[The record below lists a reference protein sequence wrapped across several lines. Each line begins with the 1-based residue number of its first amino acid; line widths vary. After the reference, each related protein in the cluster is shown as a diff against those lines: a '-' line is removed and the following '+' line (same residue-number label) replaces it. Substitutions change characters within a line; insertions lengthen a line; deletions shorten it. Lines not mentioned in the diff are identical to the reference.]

1 MFWKILMN
9 CPGCKTPISD
19 KDLVCPNCKKVI
31 RLLCPVCKNITKN
44 TVCEKCGTVLLNKCY
59 KCGKLNSTT
68 FEKCPKCGLNINASI
83 GLRESVIEE
92 FAVLTVEVTNFDDI
106 KNAFKSDKITQKFK
120 DNLYSLIKKHAAL
133 KKLRVQFLDNTYIIR
148 FCKDY
153 SFLESC
159 KSAVD
164 FSIYISQTVSEI
176 NKKLFEAKGIELKVQ
191 MAVQKR
197 DVYSK
202 PSEYKSGL
210 NINVVYSSSGK
221 GHLYNNTEVVV
232 DSYIYQQTK
241 TFYPYQSL
249 SAVYVKKQMIMFFEL
264 VLHKI
269 IQPETE
275 TEKTIDANKVKLP
288 KNVDF
293 EPEEEIDEEKLI
305 NFDSLNCTFIKTRQ
319 EALADELSKVAA
331 KGVSNPIISVRSSDR
346 NGKLALVKNEQIEK
360 IFEGFNVIRFTCSKN
375 NKYTAYGLFKQML
388 LAYRG
393 IDELNLL
400 LEPQMIDAVSSDFHI
415 QEIFRMQIKEQVHP
429 EDLRYSYF
437 ESFTNF
443 VASIPDKTIFVIDD
457 FEYIVE
463 GSLEII
469 KYLCENKKLGNVGF
483 LLSCGSEFSL
493 HRKIYKLMTAPNY
506 FDVELKPSS
515 NKKIVASNMTAIKNI
530 KDTFFFEK
538 VLENT
543 KGSYF
548 YFNTSLKYLTD
559 NGILKF
565 DNNKYEIA
573 KDRMLV
579 LPKDLDEL
587 VQKRILYL
595 RSRENAFELFGSI
608 LLLGEKTK
616 FSIIHNLG
624 FKDDVKLLKFL
635 EQKQFIKIIDD
646 KEIFVPDYNLYD
658 KNFIEIC
665 EPEQLQ
671 QIAQN
676 VLEKIYLPEQIP
688 NTNKAKLLE
697 YAKLKKEAF
706 AQWHALAMISSQ
718 SGDFCAYLNCTNKFL
733 SLVDNVIDDETD
745 RTVEQVKMEVYSEL
759 ASLMYKYYPDKI
771 RNFLEALLT
780 SLEAKND
787 DAGIKEAANKLV
799 QSCLISGNYN
809 NALEYIGKII
819 SRTPRS
825 SFDPDEDNFNLNYF
839 LVNLV
844 TLEIYFNLGR
854 LNECIELGD
863 ELFRYID
870 LSTITENVLPE
881 GFSKKQF
888 EEALCDAMFFI
899 CMSRIILLKKD
910 RTDVLIDYED
920 RTNRRFTFFKL
931 MYLFNEFLQGKNII
945 EPMKQVAQSGL
956 KDKYSQILFPIIQGL
971 IAWSY
976 KDWNNLGNYVYNA
989 KLVSAILNQHQLE
1002 YFCDLMI
1009 GFAYQNLGSIKK
1021 AKQIY
1026 YNILDLSE
1034 EKGIKNITYLSWA
1047 LIAKAEFQEGNID
1060 MCAGIINNSILNLE
1074 KDSDASEFFMM
1085 IFKALSSEVMVAVK
1099 SNVEKAMFC
1108 AEQAFETAAKTKLN
1122 IYLPQFADMLMFI
1135 YNTICAGN
1143 QPPPVVETFKQK
1155 ADYINRV
1162 MSTLAQGQSK

>member
-1 MFWKILMN
+1 MN
-9 CPGCKTPISD
+9 CPKCKTPITE

-31 RLLCPVCKNITKN
+31 RLQCPICQNITKN

-68 FEKCPKCGLNINASI
+68 FENCPKCGLNINASI

-106 KNAFKSDKITQKFK
+106 KNAFKSDKITQQFK
-120 DNLYSLIKKHAAL
+120 INLYTLIRKNAAQ
-133 KKLRVQFLDNTYIIR
+133 KKLRVQFIDNTYIIR

-164 FSIYISQTVSEI
+164 FAIYIAQTVSEI
-176 NKKLFEAKGIELKVQ
+176 NKKLFDAKGVELKVQ

-249 SAVYVKKQMIMFFEL
+249 SAVYVKNQMVMFFEL
-264 VLHKI
+264 VLHQI
-269 IQPETE
+269 IQPEE
-275 TEKTIDANKVKLP
+275 EKEKTIDANKVKLP

-319 EALADELSKVAA
+319 DSLSEELQKI
-331 KGVSNPIISVRSSDR
+331 KDKNITNPIIAVRSTDK
-346 NGKLALVKNEQIEK
+346 NGKLSLISQEQLEK
-360 IFEGFNVIRFTCSKN
+360 IFEDTKIIRFSCSIN
-375 NKYTAYGLFKQML
+375 NKYNAYGLFKQML
-388 LAYRG
+388 LAYRE

-400 LEPQMIDAVSSDFHI
+400 LNPETIDAVSADIHI
-415 QEIFRMQIKEQVHP
+415 QEIFKMQIKEQVHP
-429 EDLRYSYF
+429 EDVRYSYF
-437 ESFTNF
+437 EAFSTFI
-443 VASIPDKTIFVIDD
+443 AAIPYKTIFVIDD
-457 FEYIVE
+457 FEYTDE

-469 KYLCENKKLGNVGF
+469 KYLCENKKLGNTGF
-483 LLSCGSEFSL
+483 LISCNNEFSL

-506 FDVELKPSS
+506 FDIEIKPSS
-515 NKKIVASNMTAIKNI
+515 NKKIVATNLAAVKNI

-548 YFNTSLKYLTD
+548 YFNTALKYLTD
-559 NGILKF
+559 NGILTLQE
-565 DNNKYEIA
+565 NKYKVS

-587 VQKRILYL
+587 IQKRINHLQVK
-595 RSRENAFELFGSI
+595 ENAFEMFASL
-608 LLLGEKTK
+608 LLLGEKNHFTN
-616 FSIIHNLG
+616 IR
-624 FKDDVKLLKFL
+624 KLEINNDIKILKYL
-635 EQKQFIKIIDD
+635 EDRCFIKIIDD
-646 KEIFVPDYNLYD
+646 KDIFVPDYNLYLQ
-658 KNFIEIC
+658 NFIKSC
-665 EPEQLQ
+665 EPEQLCL
-671 QIAQN
+671 IAQN
-676 VLEKIYLPEQIP
+676 VLEKIYRQEQIP
-688 NTNKAKLLE
+688 NSNKAKLLE

-706 AQWHALAMISSQ
+706 AQWHTLAMISSQ

-733 SLVDNVIDDETD
+733 SLVDNVIDEETD
-745 RTVEQVKMEVYSEL
+745 KTVEQVKMDVYSEL
-759 ASLMYKYYPDKI
+759 SSLMYKYYPDKI

-780 SLEAKND
+780 SLEAQND
-787 DAGIKEAANKLV
+787 NQRIKEAANQLV

-825 SFDPDEDNFNLNYF
+825 SFDPDDKNFNLNYF

-863 ELFRYID
+863 ELFRYIE
-870 LSTITENVLPE
+870 LSTITDNVVPE

-888 EEALCDAMFFI
+888 EEALCDAIFFI
-899 CMSRIILLKKD
+899 CMSRIILMKKD
-910 RTDVLIDYED
+910 RVDVLIDFED
-920 RTNRRFTFFKL
+920 RTNKRFTFIKL
-931 MYLFNEFLQGKNII
+931 LYLLNEFLEGKNILQ
-945 EPMKQVAQSGL
+945 PMNQIAQTGL

-976 KDWNNLGNYVYNA
+976 KDWNNLGNYVYNG
-989 KLVSAILNQHQLE
+989 KLVSALLNQHQLE

-1009 GFAYQNLGSIKK
+1009 GFAYQNLGSVKR

-1026 YNILDLSE
+1026 YNILDKSE

-1047 LIAKAEFQEGNID
+1047 LIAKAEFQDGNID
-1060 MCAGIINNSILNLE
+1060 MCVGIINNSILNIE
-1074 KDSDASEFFMM
+1074 KDPDASEFFVM
-1085 IFKALSSEVMVAVK
+1085 IFKALSSEVMIAVK
-1099 SNVEKAMFC
+1099 ANIEKAMFC
-1108 AEQAFETAAKTKLN
+1108 AEQAFETAAKNKLN
-1122 IYLPQFADMLMFI
+1122 LYLPQFADMLMFI
-1135 YNTICAGN
+1135 YNTICASK
-1143 QPPPVVETFKQK
+1143 QPPQVIENFKRKSAYVQQ
-1155 ADYINRV
+1155 V
-1162 MSTLAQGQSK
+1162 MAKFAQPKK

>member
-1 MFWKILMN
+1 MN
-9 CPGCKTPISD
+9 CPRCNTPISD
-19 KDLVCPNCKKVI
+19 KDLICPGCKKVI
-31 RLLCPVCKNITKN
+31 RLQCPVCKNITKN

-68 FEKCPKCGLNINASI
+68 FENCPKCGLNINASI

-92 FAVLTVEVTNFDDI
+92 FAVLTIEVTNFDDI
-106 KNAFKSDKITQKFK
+106 KNAFKSDKITQQFK
-120 DNLYSLIKKHAAL
+120 ANLYSLIKKNAAQ
-133 KKLRVQFLDNTYIIR
+133 KKLRVQFIDNTYIIR

-159 KSAVD
+159 KSALD
-164 FSIYISQTVSEI
+164 FSIYIAQTVSEI
-176 NKKLFEAKGIELKVQ
+176 NRKLLDAKGVELKVQ

-241 TFYPYQSL
+241 TVYPYQSL
-249 SAVYVKKQMIMFFEL
+249 SAVFVKNQMVMFFEL

-269 IQPETE
+269 IQHEE
-275 TEKTIDANKVKLP
+275 DTEKTVDANKVKLP

-293 EPEEEIDEEKLI
+293 EPEEEVDEEKLI

-319 EALADELSKVAA
+319 DILSEELEKIASKEIN
-331 KGVSNPIISVRSSDR
+331 NPIISVRSDDR
-346 NGKLALVKNEQIEK
+346 NGKLSLISTEKLEQ
-360 IFEGFNVIRFTCSKN
+360 IFEGSNIIRFSCSKN
-375 NKYTAYGLFKQML
+375 NKYNAYGLFKQML

-393 IDELNLL
+393 INELNLL
-400 LEPQMIDAVSSDFHI
+400 LNPEMIDAVSADTHI
-415 QEIFRMQIKEQVHP
+415 QEIFKMRIKEQVHP

-443 VASIPDKTIFVIDD
+443 SLSIPYKTIFVIDD
-457 FEYIVE
+457 FEYTDD

-469 KYLCENKKLGNVGF
+469 KYLCENKKLGNIGF
-483 LLSCGSEFSL
+483 LISCGREYSL

-506 FDVELKPSS
+506 FDVEIKPSS
-515 NKKIVASNMTAIKNI
+515 NKKIVASNLAAVKNI

-548 YFNTSLKYLTD
+548 YFNTALKYLID
-559 NGILKF
+559 NGILKQR
-565 DNNKYEIA
+565 DNTYEVA

-579 LPKDLDEL
+579 LPKNLDEL
-587 VQKRILYL
+587 IQKRISHLQVK
-595 RSRENAFELFGSI
+595 ENAFEMFGSI
-608 LLLGEKTK
+608 LLIGERTQFADLHKLE
-616 FSIIHNLG
+616 I
-624 FKDDVKLLKFL
+624 KDDVKILKYL
-635 EQKQFIKIIDD
+635 EEKQFIKIIDN
-646 KEIFVPDYNLYD
+646 KEIFVHDYNLYN
-658 KNFIEIC
+658 KNFVETC
-665 EPEQLQ
+665 EAEKLRL
-671 QIAQN
+671 IAQN
-676 VLEKIYLPEQIP
+676 ILEKIYLEEEIP
-688 NTNKAKLLE
+688 NSNKARLLE

-745 RTVEQVKMEVYSEL
+745 RTVEQVKMDVYSEL

-771 RNFLEALLT
+771 RNFLEAMLT
-780 SLEAKND
+780 SLEAQND
-787 DAGIKEAANKLV
+787 DQRIKEAANKLV

-825 SFDPDEDNFNLNYF
+825 SFDPDDRNFNLNYF

-844 TLEIYFNLGR
+844 TLEIFFNLGR

-870 LSTITENVLPE
+870 LSTITDNVLPE

-910 RTDVLIDYED
+910 RVDVLIDFED
-920 RTNRRFTFFKL
+920 RTNKRFTFFKL
-931 MYLFNEFLQGKNII
+931 LYLLNEFLEGKNII
-945 EPMKQVAQSGL
+945 EPMKQIAQSGL
-956 KDKYSQILFPIIQGL
+956 RDKYSQILFPIMQGL

-989 KLVSAILNQHQLE
+989 KLVAAILNQHQIE

-1047 LIAKAEFQEGNID
+1047 LIAKAEFQENNID
-1060 MCAGIINNSILNLE
+1060 MCVGIINNSILNLE
-1074 KDSDASEFFMM
+1074 KDPDASEYFVM
-1085 IFKALSSEVMVAVK
+1085 IFKALSSKVMIAVK
-1099 SNVEKAMFC
+1099 ANIEKATFC
-1108 AEQAFETAAKTKLN
+1108 AEQAFETAAKHKLK

-1135 YNTICAGN
+1135 YNTICASK
-1143 QPPPVVETFKQK
+1143 QPPQVIENFKQK
-1155 ADYINRV
+1155 SEYVKQV
-1162 MSTLAQGQSK
+1162 MSKLAQANK

>member
-1 MFWKILMN
+1 MI
-9 CPGCKTPISD
+9 CPKCKTPISD
-19 KDLVCPNCKKVI
+19 KDLICPNCKKVI
-31 RLLCPVCKNITKN
+31 RLQCPVCKNITKN

-68 FEKCPKCGLNINASI
+68 FENCPKCGLNINASI

-106 KNAFKSDKITQKFK
+106 KNAFKSDKITNQFK
-120 DNLYSLIKKHAAL
+120 TNLYTLIRKNAAQ
-133 KKLRVQFLDNTYIIR
+133 KKLRVQFIDDTYIIR

-164 FSIYISQTVSEI
+164 FSIFVSQTVSEI
-176 NKKLFEAKGIELKVQ
+176 NRKLFDAKGVELKVQ

-221 GHLYNNTEVVV
+221 GHLFNNTEVVV

-241 TFYPYQSL
+241 TLYPYQSL
-249 SAVYVKKQMIMFFEL
+249 SAVFVKNQMIMFFEL

-269 IQPETE
+269 IQQETE
-275 TEKTIDANKVKLP
+275 TEKTVDVSKVKLP

-293 EPEEEIDEEKLI
+293 EPEEEVDDENLI

-319 EALADELSKVAA
+319 DTLLEELAKIAEKQIT
-331 KGVSNPIISVRSSDR
+331 NPIISIRSTDR
-346 NGKLALVKNEQIEK
+346 NGKLSLVETQQLEK
-360 IFEGFNVIRFTCSKN
+360 IFEGSRIVRFSCSKN
-375 NKYTAYGLFKQML
+375 NKYNAYGLFKQML

-393 IDELNLL
+393 IDGLTLL
-400 LEPQMIDAVSSDFHI
+400 LNPEMIDAVSADIHI
-415 QEIFRMQIKEQVHP
+415 QEIFKMRIKEQVHP

-443 VASIPDKTIFVIDD
+443 STSIPDKTIFVIDD
-457 FEYIVE
+457 FEYTDE

-469 KYLCENKKLGNVGF
+469 KYLCENNKLGNVGF
-483 LLSCGSEFSL
+483 LLSCGTEFSL
-493 HRKIYKLMTAPNY
+493 HRKIYKLMTAVNY
-506 FDVELKPSS
+506 FDVEIKPSS
-515 NKKIVASNMTAIKNI
+515 NKKIVASNLAAIKNI

-548 YFNTSLKYLTD
+548 YFNTALKYLTD

-565 DNNKYEIA
+565 AENKYNVSN
-573 KDRMLV
+573 DRMLV

-587 VQKRILYL
+587 IQKRIAHLKTKD
-595 RSRENAFELFGSI
+595 NAFELFGSI
-608 LLLGEKTK
+608 LLLGERSQ
-616 FSIIHNLG
+616 FANLH
-624 FKDDVKLLKFL
+624 KLEIKNDVKILKYL
-635 EQKQFIKIIDD
+635 EEKRFIKIIDD
-646 KEIFVPDYNLYD
+646 KEIFVENYNLYD
-658 KNFIEIC
+658 KNFVACC
-665 EPEQLQ
+665 EPEQLRL
-671 QIAQN
+671 IAQN
-676 VLEKIYLPEQIP
+676 ILEKIYLEESIP
-688 NTNKAKLLE
+688 NSNKAKLLE

-733 SLVDNVIDDETD
+733 SLVDNVIDSETD
-745 RTVEQVKMEVYSEL
+745 RTVEQVKMDVYSEL

-771 RNFLEALLT
+771 RNFLEVLLEN
-780 SLEAKND
+780 LETQND
-787 DAGIKEAANKLV
+787 DQRIKEASNRLV

-825 SFDPDEDNFNLNYF
+825 SFDPDDEDFNLNYF

-863 ELFRYID
+863 ELFKYID
-870 LSTITENVLPE
+870 LSTITDNVLPE

-899 CMSRIILLKKD
+899 CISRMILLKKD
-910 RTDVLIDYED
+910 RVDVLIDFED
-920 RTNRRFTFFKL
+920 RTNQRFTFF
-931 MYLFNEFLQGKNII
+931 
-945 EPMKQVAQSGL
+945 
-956 KDKYSQILFPIIQGL
+956 
-971 IAWSY
+971 
-976 KDWNNLGNYVYNA
+976 
-989 KLVSAILNQHQLE
+989 
-1002 YFCDLMI
+1002 
-1009 GFAYQNLGSIKK
+1009 
-1021 AKQIY
+1021 
-1026 YNILDLSE
+1026 
-1034 EKGIKNITYLSWA
+1034 
-1047 LIAKAEFQEGNID
+1047 
-1060 MCAGIINNSILNLE
+1060 NNSIHILWFTN
-1074 KDSDASEFFMM
+1074 
-1085 IFKALSSEVMVAVK
+1085 
-1099 SNVEKAMFC
+1099 
-1108 AEQAFETAAKTKLN
+1108 
-1122 IYLPQFADMLMFI
+1122 Y
-1135 YNTICAGN
+1135 Y
-1143 QPPPVVETFKQK
+1143 
-1155 ADYINRV
+1155 
-1162 MSTLAQGQSK
+1162 

>member
-1 MFWKILMN
+1 MN
-9 CPGCKTPISD
+9 CPRCNTPISD
-19 KDLVCPNCKKVI
+19 KDLICPGCKKVI
-31 RLLCPVCKNITKN
+31 RLQCPVCKNITKN

-68 FEKCPKCGLNINASI
+68 FENCPKCGLNINASI

-92 FAVLTVEVTNFDDI
+92 FAVLTIEVTNFEDI
-106 KNAFKSDKITQKFK
+106 KNAFKSDKITQQFK
-120 DNLYSLIKKHAAL
+120 ANLYSLIKKNAAQ
-133 KKLRVQFLDNTYIIR
+133 KKLRVQFIDNTYIIR

-159 KSAVD
+159 KSALD
-164 FSIYISQTVSEI
+164 FSIYIAQTVSEI
-176 NKKLFEAKGIELKVQ
+176 NRKLLDAKGVELKVQ

-241 TFYPYQSL
+241 TVYPYQSL
-249 SAVYVKKQMIMFFEL
+249 SAVFVKNQMVMFFEL

-269 IQPETE
+269 IQHEE
-275 TEKTIDANKVKLP
+275 DTEKTVDANKVKLP

-293 EPEEEIDEEKLI
+293 EPEEEVDEEKLI

-319 EALADELSKVAA
+319 DTLSEELEKIASKEIN
-331 KGVSNPIISVRSSDR
+331 NPIISVRSDDR
-346 NGKLALVKNEQIEK
+346 NGKLSLISTEKLEQ
-360 IFEGFNVIRFTCSKN
+360 IFEGSNIIRFSCSKN
-375 NKYTAYGLFKQML
+375 NKYNAYGLFKQML

-393 IDELNLL
+393 INELNLL
-400 LEPQMIDAVSSDFHI
+400 LNPEMIDAVSADIHI
-415 QEIFRMQIKEQVHP
+415 QEIFKMRIKEQVHP

-443 VASIPDKTIFVIDD
+443 SLSIPYKTIFVIDD
-457 FEYIVE
+457 FEYTDD

-469 KYLCENKKLGNVGF
+469 KYLCENKKLGNIGF
-483 LLSCGSEFSL
+483 LISCGREYSL

-506 FDVELKPSS
+506 FDVEIKPSS
-515 NKKIVASNMTAIKNI
+515 NKKIVASNLAAVKNI

-548 YFNTSLKYLTD
+548 YFNTALKYLID
-559 NGILKF
+559 NGILKQR
-565 DNNKYEIA
+565 DNTYEVA

-579 LPKDLDEL
+579 LPKNLDEL
-587 VQKRILYL
+587 IQKRISHLQVK
-595 RSRENAFELFGSI
+595 ENGFEMFGSI
-608 LLLGEKTK
+608 LLIGERTQFADLHKLE
-616 FSIIHNLG
+616 I
-624 FKDDVKLLKFL
+624 KDDVKILKYL
-635 EQKQFIKIIDD
+635 EEKQFIKIIDN
-646 KEIFVPDYNLYD
+646 KEIFVHDYNLYN
-658 KNFIEIC
+658 KNFVETC
-665 EPEQLQ
+665 EAEKLRL
-671 QIAQN
+671 IAQN
-676 VLEKIYLPEQIP
+676 ILEKIYLEEEIP
-688 NTNKAKLLE
+688 NSNKARLLE

-745 RTVEQVKMEVYSEL
+745 RTVEQVKMDVYSEL

-771 RNFLEALLT
+771 RNFLEAMLT
-780 SLEAKND
+780 SLEAQND
-787 DAGIKEAANKLV
+787 DQRIKEAANKLV

-825 SFDPDEDNFNLNYF
+825 SFDPDDRNFNLNYF

-844 TLEIYFNLGR
+844 TLEIFFNLGR

-870 LSTITENVLPE
+870 LSTITDNVLPE

-910 RTDVLIDYED
+910 RVDILIDFED
-920 RTNRRFTFFKL
+920 RTNKRFTFFKL
-931 MYLFNEFLQGKNII
+931 LYLLNEFLEGKNII
-945 EPMKQVAQSGL
+945 EPMKQIAQSGL
-956 KDKYSQILFPIIQGL
+956 RDKYSQILFPIIQGL

-989 KLVSAILNQHQLE
+989 KLVAAILNQHQIE

-1047 LIAKAEFQEGNID
+1047 LIAKAEFQENNID
-1060 MCAGIINNSILNLE
+1060 MCVGIINNSILNLE
-1074 KDSDASEFFMM
+1074 KDPDASEYFVM
-1085 IFKALSSEVMVAVK
+1085 IFKALSSEVMIAVK
-1099 SNVEKAMFC
+1099 ANIEKAMFC
-1108 AEQAFETAAKTKLN
+1108 AEQAFETAAKHTLK

-1135 YNTICAGN
+1135 YNTICASK
-1143 QPPPVVETFKQK
+1143 QPPQVIENFKQK
-1155 ADYINRV
+1155 SEYVKQV
-1162 MSTLAQGQSK
+1162 MSKLAQANK

>member
-1 MFWKILMN
+1 MN
-9 CPGCKTPISD
+9 CPKCKTPISD
-19 KDLVCPNCKKVI
+19 KDLICPNCKKVI
-31 RLLCPVCKNITKN
+31 RLQCPVCKNITKN

-68 FEKCPKCGLNINASI
+68 FENCPKCGLNINASI

-106 KNAFKSDKITQKFK
+106 KNAFKSDKITNQFK
-120 DNLYSLIKKHAAL
+120 TNLYTLIRKNAAQ
-133 KKLRVQFLDNTYIIR
+133 KKLRVQFIDDTYIIR

-164 FSIYISQTVSEI
+164 FSIFVSQTVSEI
-176 NKKLFEAKGIELKVQ
+176 NRKLFDAKGVELKVQ

-221 GHLYNNTEVVV
+221 GHLFNNTEVVV

-241 TFYPYQSL
+241 TLYPYQSL
-249 SAVYVKKQMIMFFEL
+249 SAVFVKNQMIMFFEL

-269 IQPETE
+269 IQQETE
-275 TEKTIDANKVKLP
+275 TEKTVDVSKVKLP

-293 EPEEEIDEEKLI
+293 EPEEEVDDENLI

-319 EALADELSKVAA
+319 DTLLEELAKIAEKQIT
-331 KGVSNPIISVRSSDR
+331 NPIISIRSTDR
-346 NGKLALVKNEQIEK
+346 NGKLSLVETQQLEK
-360 IFEGFNVIRFTCSKN
+360 IFEGSRIVRFSCSKN
-375 NKYTAYGLFKQML
+375 NKYNAYGLFKQML

-393 IDELNLL
+393 IDGLTLL
-400 LEPQMIDAVSSDFHI
+400 LNPEMIDAVSADIHI
-415 QEIFRMQIKEQVHP
+415 QEIFKMRIKEQVHP

-443 VASIPDKTIFVIDD
+443 STSIPDKTIFVIDD
-457 FEYIVE
+457 FEYTDE

-469 KYLCENKKLGNVGF
+469 KYLCENNKLGNVGF
-483 LLSCGSEFSL
+483 LLSCGTEFSL
-493 HRKIYKLMTAPNY
+493 HRKIYKLMTAVNY
-506 FDVELKPSS
+506 FDVEIKPSS
-515 NKKIVASNMTAIKNI
+515 NKKIVASNLAAIKNI

-548 YFNTSLKYLTD
+548 YFNTALKYLTD

-565 DNNKYEIA
+565 AENKYNVSN
-573 KDRMLV
+573 DRMLV

-587 VQKRILYL
+587 IQKRIAHLKTKD
-595 RSRENAFELFGSI
+595 SAFEFFGSI
-608 LLLGEKTK
+608 LLLGERSQ
-616 FSIIHNLG
+616 FANLH
-624 FKDDVKLLKFL
+624 KLEIKNDVKILKYL
-635 EQKQFIKIIDD
+635 EEKRFIKIIDD
-646 KEIFVPDYNLYD
+646 KEIFVENYNLYD
-658 KNFIEIC
+658 KNFVACC
-665 EPEQLQ
+665 EPEQLRL
-671 QIAQN
+671 IAQN
-676 VLEKIYLPEQIP
+676 ILEKIYLEESIP
-688 NTNKAKLLE
+688 NSNKAKLLE

-733 SLVDNVIDDETD
+733 SLVDNVIDSETD
-745 RTVEQVKMEVYSEL
+745 RTVEQVKMDVYSEL

-771 RNFLEALLT
+771 RNFLEVLLEN
-780 SLEAKND
+780 LETQND
-787 DAGIKEAANKLV
+787 DQRIKEASNRLV

-825 SFDPDEDNFNLNYF
+825 SFDPDDEDFNLNYF

-863 ELFRYID
+863 ELFKYID
-870 LSTITENVLPE
+870 LSTITDNVLPE

-899 CMSRIILLKKD
+899 CISRMILLKKD
-910 RTDVLIDYED
+910 RVDVLIDFED
-920 RTNRRFTFFKL
+920 RTNQRFTFFKL
-931 MYLFNEFLQGKNII
+931 LYLLNEFWEDKNII
-945 EPMKQVAQSGL
+945 EPMKQIAQKGL
-956 KDKYSQILFPIIQGL
+956 KDKYSQILFPVMQGL
-971 IAWSY
+971 IAWKY

-989 KLVSAILNQHQLE
+989 KLVAALLNQYQLE

-1009 GFAYQNLGSIKK
+1009 GFAYQNLGNIKK

-1026 YNILDLSE
+1026 YNILDMAE
-1034 EKGIKNITYLSWA
+1034 EKGIKNIIYLSWV
-1047 LIAKAEFQEGNID
+1047 LIAKAEFQDGNID
-1060 MCAGIINNSILNLE
+1060 MCVGLINNSILNLE
-1074 KDSDASEFFMM
+1074 KDADASEFFMM
-1085 IFKALSSEVMVAVK
+1085 IFKALSSEVMIALK
-1099 SNVEKAMFC
+1099 ANIEKAMFC
-1108 AEQAFETAAKTKLN
+1108 AEQAFETAAKNKLN
-1122 IYLPQFADMLMFI
+1122 SYLPQFAGTLIFI
-1135 YNTICAGN
+1135 YNTICASK
-1143 QPPPVVETFKQK
+1143 QPPQVIENIKHKSEYV
-1155 ADYINRV
+1155 NRV
-1162 MSTLAQGQSK
+1162 MAKLAPTKQ

>member
-1 MFWKILMN
+1 MN
-9 CPGCKTPISD
+9 CPKCKTPISD
-19 KDLVCPNCKKVI
+19 KDLICPNCKKVI
-31 RLLCPVCKNITKN
+31 RLQCPVCKNITKN

-68 FEKCPKCGLNINASI
+68 FENCPKCGLNINASI

-106 KNAFKSDKITQKFK
+106 KNAFKSDKITNQFK
-120 DNLYSLIKKHAAL
+120 TNLYTLIRKNAAQ
-133 KKLRVQFLDNTYIIR
+133 KKLRVQFIDDTYIIR

-164 FSIYISQTVSEI
+164 FSIFVSQTVSEI
-176 NKKLFEAKGIELKVQ
+176 NRKLFDAKGVELKVQ

-221 GHLYNNTEVVV
+221 GHLFNNTEVVV

-241 TFYPYQSL
+241 TLYPYQSL
-249 SAVYVKKQMIMFFEL
+249 SAVFVKNQMIMFFEL

-269 IQPETE
+269 IQQETE
-275 TEKTIDANKVKLP
+275 TEKTVDVSKVKLP

-293 EPEEEIDEEKLI
+293 EPEEEVDDENLI

-319 EALADELSKVAA
+319 DTLLEELAKIAEKQIT
-331 KGVSNPIISVRSSDR
+331 NPIISIRSTDR
-346 NGKLALVKNEQIEK
+346 NGKLSLVETPQLEK
-360 IFEGFNVIRFTCSKN
+360 IFEGSRIVRFSCSKN
-375 NKYTAYGLFKQML
+375 NKYNAYGLFKQML

-393 IDELNLL
+393 IDGLTLL
-400 LEPQMIDAVSSDFHI
+400 LNPEMIDAVSADIHI
-415 QEIFRMQIKEQVHP
+415 QEIFKMRIKEQVHP

-443 VASIPDKTIFVIDD
+443 STSIPDKTIFVIDD
-457 FEYIVE
+457 FEYTDE

-469 KYLCENKKLGNVGF
+469 KYLCENNKLGNVGF
-483 LLSCGSEFSL
+483 LLSCGTEFSL
-493 HRKIYKLMTAPNY
+493 HRKIYKLMTAVNY
-506 FDVELKPSS
+506 FDVEIKPSS
-515 NKKIVASNMTAIKNI
+515 NKKIVASNLAAIKNI

-548 YFNTSLKYLTD
+548 YFNTALKYLTD

-565 DNNKYEIA
+565 AENKYNVSN
-573 KDRMLV
+573 DRMLV

-587 VQKRILYL
+587 IQKRIAHLKTKD
-595 RSRENAFELFGSI
+595 NAFEFFGSI
-608 LLLGEKTK
+608 LLLGERSQ
-616 FSIIHNLG
+616 FANLH
-624 FKDDVKLLKFL
+624 KLEIKNDVKILKYL
-635 EQKQFIKIIDD
+635 EEKRFIKIIDD
-646 KEIFVPDYNLYD
+646 KEIFVENYNLYD
-658 KNFIEIC
+658 KNFVACC
-665 EPEQLQ
+665 EPEQLRL
-671 QIAQN
+671 IAQN
-676 VLEKIYLPEQIP
+676 ILEKIYLEESIP
-688 NTNKAKLLE
+688 NSNKAKLLE

-733 SLVDNVIDDETD
+733 SLVDNVIDSETD
-745 RTVEQVKMEVYSEL
+745 RTVEQVKMDVYSEL

-771 RNFLEALLT
+771 RNFLEVLLEN
-780 SLEAKND
+780 LETQND
-787 DAGIKEAANKLV
+787 DQRIKEASNRLV

-825 SFDPDEDNFNLNYF
+825 SFDPDDEDFNLNYF

-863 ELFRYID
+863 ELFKYID
-870 LSTITENVLPE
+870 LSTITDNVLPE

-899 CMSRIILLKKD
+899 CISRMILLKKD
-910 RTDVLIDYED
+910 RVDVLIDFED
-920 RTNRRFTFFKL
+920 RTNQRFTFFKL
-931 MYLFNEFLQGKNII
+931 LYLLNEFWEDKNII
-945 EPMKQVAQSGL
+945 EPMKQIAQKGL
-956 KDKYSQILFPIIQGL
+956 KDKYSQILFPVMQGL
-971 IAWSY
+971 IAWKY

-989 KLVSAILNQHQLE
+989 KLVAALLNQYQLE

-1009 GFAYQNLGSIKK
+1009 GFAYQNLGNIKK

-1026 YNILDLSE
+1026 YNILDMAE
-1034 EKGIKNITYLSWA
+1034 EKGIKNIIYLSWV
-1047 LIAKAEFQEGNID
+1047 LIAKAEFQDGNID
-1060 MCAGIINNSILNLE
+1060 MCVGLINNSILNLE
-1074 KDSDASEFFMM
+1074 KDADASEFFMM
-1085 IFKALSSEVMVAVK
+1085 IFKALSSEVMIALK
-1099 SNVEKAMFC
+1099 ANIEKAMFC
-1108 AEQAFETAAKTKLN
+1108 AEQAFETAAKNKLN
-1122 IYLPQFADMLMFI
+1122 SYLPQFAGTLIFI
-1135 YNTICAGN
+1135 YNTICASK
-1143 QPPPVVETFKQK
+1143 QPPQVIENIKHKSEYV
-1155 ADYINRV
+1155 NRV
-1162 MSTLAQGQSK
+1162 MAKLAPTKQ

>member
-1 MFWKILMN
+1 MN
-9 CPGCKTPISD
+9 CPRCKTPISD

-31 RLLCPVCKNITKN
+31 RLQCPVCKNITKN

-92 FAVLTVEVTNFDDI
+92 FAVLTVEVTNFEDI
-106 KNAFKSDKITQKFK
+106 KNAFKSDKITNQFK
-120 DNLYSLIKKHAAL
+120 ANLYSLIRKNAAQ
-133 KKLRVQFLDNTYIIR
+133 KKLRVQFLEDTYIIR

-159 KSAVD
+159 KSALD
-164 FSIYISQTVSEI
+164 FSIYIAQTVSEI
-176 NKKLFEAKGIELKVQ
+176 NRKLFDAKGVELKVQ

-232 DSYIYQQTK
+232 DSYVYQQTK
-241 TFYPYQSL
+241 TLYPFQSL
-249 SAVYVKKQMIMFFEL
+249 SAVFIKNQMVMFFEL
-264 VLHKI
+264 VLHKLI
-269 IQPETE
+269 SHEEE
-275 TEKTIDANKVKLP
+275 TEKAIDANKVKLP
-288 KNVDF
+288 KNIDF
-293 EPEEEIDEEKLI
+293 EPEEEVDEEQLI
-305 NFDSLNCTFIKTRQ
+305 NFDSLNCTFVKTRQ
-319 EALADELSKVAA
+319 DNLKEELSKIAA
-331 KGVSNPIISVRSSDR
+331 KCNTNPIISIRSTQR
-346 NGKLALVKNEQIEK
+346 NGKLALIQNSQLEQ
-360 IFEGFNVIRFTCSKN
+360 IFEGCNVIRFSCSQN
-375 NKYTAYGLFKQML
+375 NKYNAYGLFKQML
-388 LAYRG
+388 LAYRA

-400 LEPQMIDAVSSDFHI
+400 LNPELIDAVSADIYI
-415 QEIFRMQIKEQVHP
+415 QEIFKMNIKEQVHP

-443 VASIPDKTIFVIDD
+443 IASIPYRTIFVIED
-457 FEYIVE
+457 FEYIDD

-469 KYLCENKKLGNVGF
+469 KYLCENNKLGNIGI
-483 LLSCGSEFSL
+483 LLSCDNEFSL
-493 HRKIYKLMTAPNY
+493 HRKIYRLMTSPNY
-506 FDVELKPSS
+506 FDIEIKPSS
-515 NKKIVASNMTAIKNI
+515 NKKIVASNMAAIKNI

-548 YFNTSLKYLTD
+548 YFDTALKYLTD
-559 NGILKF
+559 NGILKLK
-565 DNNKYEIA
+565 DGIYELE

-579 LPKDLDEL
+579 IPKDLDEL

-595 RSRENAFELFGSI
+595 ENKENAFELFGSI
-608 LLLGEKTK
+608 LLIGENSRFIDLHK
-616 FSIIHNLG
+616 LE
-624 FKDDVKLLKFL
+624 FKDDVKLLKYL
-635 EQKQFIKIIDD
+635 EEKRFIKIIED
-646 KEIFVPDYNLYD
+646 KKITVQDYNLYY

-665 EPEQLQ
+665 DKEKLRI
-671 QIAQN
+671 IAQN
-676 VLEKIYLPEQIP
+676 VLEKIYIQERIP
-688 NTNKAKLLE
+688 NSNKAKLLE
-697 YAKLKKEAF
+697 FAKLKKEAF
-706 AQWHALAMISSQ
+706 AQWHSLAMISSQ

-745 RTVEQVKMEVYSEL
+745 KTVEQVKMDVYSEL

-771 RNFLEALLT
+771 RSFLEALLT

-787 DAGIKEAANKLV
+787 DQRIKEAANKLV

-825 SFDPDEDNFNLNYF
+825 SFDPSDKNFNLNYF

-844 TLEIYFNLGR
+844 TLEIFFNLGR

-910 RTDVLIDYED
+910 RVDVLIDFEE
-920 RTNRRFTFFKL
+920 RTNKRFTFFKL
-931 MYLFNEFLQGKNII
+931 LYLLNEFLEGKNII
-945 EPMKQVAQSGL
+945 EPMKQIAQSGL
-956 KDKYSQILFPIIQGL
+956 QDKYSQILFPLLQGL

-976 KDWNNLGNYVYNA
+976 KDWNNLGNYVYNG
-989 KLVSAILNQHQLE
+989 KLVAAILNQYQLE

-1009 GFAYQNLGSIKK
+1009 GFAYQNLGNTKK

-1026 YNILDLSE
+1026 YNILDMSE
-1034 EKGIKNITYLSWA
+1034 EKGIKNIIYLSWA
-1047 LIAKAEFQEGNID
+1047 LIAKAEFQDGNID
-1060 MCAGIINNSILNLE
+1060 MSVGIINNSILNLE
-1074 KDSDASEFFMM
+1074 KDPDASEYFTM
-1085 IFKALSSEVMVAVK
+1085 IFKALSAEVMIAVQA
-1099 SNVEKAMFC
+1099 NIEKAMFC
-1108 AEQAFETAAKTKLN
+1108 SEQAFETAAKHKLN

-1135 YNTICAGN
+1135 YNTICASK
-1143 QPPPVVETFKQK
+1143 QPPQVIETFKRK
-1155 ADYINRV
+1155 SAYIQQV
-1162 MSTLAQGQSK
+1162 MSKFAQSKK

>member
-1 MFWKILMN
+1 MN
-9 CPGCKTPISD
+9 CPRCNTPISD
-19 KDLVCPNCKKVI
+19 KDLICPGCKKVI
-31 RLLCPVCKNITKN
+31 RLQCPVCKNITKN

-68 FEKCPKCGLNINASI
+68 FENCPKCGLNINASI

-92 FAVLTVEVTNFDDI
+92 FAVLTIEVTNFDDI
-106 KNAFKSDKITQKFK
+106 KNAFKSDKITQQFK
-120 DNLYSLIKKHAAL
+120 ANLYSLIKKNAAQ
-133 KKLRVQFLDNTYIIR
+133 KKLRVQFIDNTYIIR

-159 KSAVD
+159 KSALD
-164 FSIYISQTVSEI
+164 FSIYIAQTVSEI
-176 NKKLFEAKGIELKVQ
+176 NRKLLDAKGVELKVQ

-232 DSYIYQQTK
+232 DSYIHQQTK
-241 TFYPYQSL
+241 TVYPYQSL
-249 SAVYVKKQMIMFFEL
+249 SAVFVKNQMVMFFEL

-269 IQPETE
+269 IQHEE
-275 TEKTIDANKVKLP
+275 DTEKTVDANKVKLP

-293 EPEEEIDEEKLI
+293 EPEEEVDEEKLI

-319 EALADELSKVAA
+319 DTLSEELEKIASKEIN
-331 KGVSNPIISVRSSDR
+331 NPIISVRSDDR
-346 NGKLALVKNEQIEK
+346 NGKLSLISTEKLEQ
-360 IFEGFNVIRFTCSKN
+360 IFEGSNIIRFSCSKN
-375 NKYTAYGLFKQML
+375 NKYNAYGLFKQML

-393 IDELNLL
+393 INELNLL
-400 LEPQMIDAVSSDFHI
+400 LNPEMIDAVSADIHI
-415 QEIFRMQIKEQVHP
+415 QEIFKMRIKEQVHP

-443 VASIPDKTIFVIDD
+443 SLSIPYKTIFVIDD
-457 FEYIVE
+457 FEYTDD

-469 KYLCENKKLGNVGF
+469 KYLCENKKLGNIGF
-483 LLSCGSEFSL
+483 LISCGREYSL

-506 FDVELKPSS
+506 FDVEIKPSS
-515 NKKIVASNMTAIKNI
+515 NKKIVASNLAAVKNI

-548 YFNTSLKYLTD
+548 YFNTALKYLID
-559 NGILKF
+559 NGILKQR
-565 DNNKYEIA
+565 DNTYEVA

-579 LPKDLDEL
+579 LPKNLDEL
-587 VQKRILYL
+587 IQKRISHLQVK
-595 RSRENAFELFGSI
+595 ENAFEIFGSI
-608 LLLGEKTK
+608 LLIGERTQFADLHKLE
-616 FSIIHNLG
+616 I
-624 FKDDVKLLKFL
+624 KDDVKILKYL
-635 EQKQFIKIIDD
+635 EEKQFIKIIDN
-646 KEIFVPDYNLYD
+646 KEIFVHDYNLYN
-658 KNFIEIC
+658 KNFVETC
-665 EPEQLQ
+665 EAEKLRL
-671 QIAQN
+671 IAQN
-676 VLEKIYLPEQIP
+676 ILEKIYLEEEIP
-688 NTNKAKLLE
+688 NSNKARLLE

-745 RTVEQVKMEVYSEL
+745 RTVEQVKMDVYSEL

-771 RNFLEALLT
+771 RNFLEAMLT
-780 SLEAKND
+780 SLEAQND
-787 DAGIKEAANKLV
+787 DQRIKEAANKLV

-825 SFDPDEDNFNLNYF
+825 SFDPDDRNFNLNYF

-844 TLEIYFNLGR
+844 TLEIFFNLGR

-870 LSTITENVLPE
+870 LSTITDNVLPE

-910 RTDVLIDYED
+910 RVDVLIDFED
-920 RTNRRFTFFKL
+920 RTNKRFTFFKL
-931 MYLFNEFLQGKNII
+931 LYLLNEFLEGKNII
-945 EPMKQVAQSGL
+945 EPMKQIAQSGL
-956 KDKYSQILFPIIQGL
+956 RDKYSQILFPIMQGL

-989 KLVSAILNQHQLE
+989 KLVAAILNQHQIE

-1047 LIAKAEFQEGNID
+1047 LIAKAEFQENNID
-1060 MCAGIINNSILNLE
+1060 MCVGIINNSILNLE
-1074 KDSDASEFFMM
+1074 KDPDASEYFVM
-1085 IFKALSSEVMVAVK
+1085 IFKALSSEVMIAVK
-1099 SNVEKAMFC
+1099 ANIEKAMFC
-1108 AEQAFETAAKTKLN
+1108 AEQAFETAAKHKLK

-1135 YNTICAGN
+1135 YNTICASK
-1143 QPPPVVETFKQK
+1143 QPPQVIENFKQK
-1155 ADYINRV
+1155 SEYVKQV
-1162 MSTLAQGQSK
+1162 MSKLAQVNK

>member
-1 MFWKILMN
+1 MSRKNLMN
-9 CPGCKTPISD
+9 CPRCNTPISD
-19 KDLVCPNCKKVI
+19 KDLICPGCKKVI
-31 RLLCPVCKNITKN
+31 RLQCPVCKNITKN

-68 FEKCPKCGLNINASI
+68 FENCPKCGLNINASI

-92 FAVLTVEVTNFDDI
+92 FAVLTIEVTNFDDI
-106 KNAFKSDKITQKFK
+106 KNAFKSDKITQQFK
-120 DNLYSLIKKHAAL
+120 ANLYSLIKKNAAQ
-133 KKLRVQFLDNTYIIR
+133 KKLRVQFIDNTYIIR

-159 KSAVD
+159 KSALD
-164 FSIYISQTVSEI
+164 FSIYIAQTVSEI
-176 NKKLFEAKGIELKVQ
+176 NRKLLDAKGVELKVQ

-232 DSYIYQQTK
+232 DSYIHQQTK
-241 TFYPYQSL
+241 TVYPYQSL
-249 SAVYVKKQMIMFFEL
+249 SAVFVKNQMVMFFEL

-269 IQPETE
+269 IQHEE
-275 TEKTIDANKVKLP
+275 DTEKTVDANKVKLP

-293 EPEEEIDEEKLI
+293 EPEEEVDEEKLI

-319 EALADELSKVAA
+319 DTLSEELEKIASKEIN
-331 KGVSNPIISVRSSDR
+331 NPIISVRSDDR
-346 NGKLALVKNEQIEK
+346 NGKLSLISTEKLEQ
-360 IFEGFNVIRFTCSKN
+360 IFEGSNIIRFSCSKN
-375 NKYTAYGLFKQML
+375 NKYNAYGLFKQML

-393 IDELNLL
+393 INELNLL
-400 LEPQMIDAVSSDFHI
+400 LNPEMIDAVSADIHI
-415 QEIFRMQIKEQVHP
+415 QEIFKMRIKEQVHP

-443 VASIPDKTIFVIDD
+443 SLSIPYKTIFVIDD
-457 FEYIVE
+457 FEYTDD

-469 KYLCENKKLGNVGF
+469 KYLCENKKLGNIGF
-483 LLSCGSEFSL
+483 LISCGREYSL

-506 FDVELKPSS
+506 FDVEIKPSS
-515 NKKIVASNMTAIKNI
+515 NKKIVASNLAAVKNI

-548 YFNTSLKYLTD
+548 YFNTALKYLID
-559 NGILKF
+559 NGILKQR
-565 DNNKYEIA
+565 DNTYEVA

-579 LPKDLDEL
+579 LPKNLDEL
-587 VQKRILYL
+587 IQKRISHLQVK
-595 RSRENAFELFGSI
+595 ENAFEIFGSI
-608 LLLGEKTK
+608 LLIGERTQFADLHKLE
-616 FSIIHNLG
+616 I
-624 FKDDVKLLKFL
+624 KDDVKILKYL
-635 EQKQFIKIIDD
+635 EEKQFIKIIDN
-646 KEIFVPDYNLYD
+646 KEIFVHDYNLYN
-658 KNFIEIC
+658 KNFVETC
-665 EPEQLQ
+665 EAEKLRL
-671 QIAQN
+671 IAQN
-676 VLEKIYLPEQIP
+676 ILEKIYLEEEIP
-688 NTNKAKLLE
+688 NSNKARLLE

-745 RTVEQVKMEVYSEL
+745 RTVEQVKMDVYSEL

-771 RNFLEALLT
+771 RNFLEAMLT
-780 SLEAKND
+780 SLEAQND
-787 DAGIKEAANKLV
+787 DQRIKEAANKLV

-825 SFDPDEDNFNLNYF
+825 SFDPDDRNFNLNYF

-844 TLEIYFNLGR
+844 TLEIFFNLGR

-870 LSTITENVLPE
+870 LSTITDNVLPE

-910 RTDVLIDYED
+910 RVDVLIDFED
-920 RTNRRFTFFKL
+920 RTNKRFTFFKL
-931 MYLFNEFLQGKNII
+931 LYLLNEFLEGKNII
-945 EPMKQVAQSGL
+945 EPMKQIAQSGL
-956 KDKYSQILFPIIQGL
+956 RDKYSQILFPIMQGL

-989 KLVSAILNQHQLE
+989 KLVAAILNQHQIE

-1047 LIAKAEFQEGNID
+1047 LIAKAEFQENNID
-1060 MCAGIINNSILNLE
+1060 MCVGIINNSILNLE
-1074 KDSDASEFFMM
+1074 KDPDASEYFVM
-1085 IFKALSSEVMVAVK
+1085 IFKALSSEVMIAVK
-1099 SNVEKAMFC
+1099 ANIEKAMFC
-1108 AEQAFETAAKTKLN
+1108 AEQAFETAAKHKLK

-1135 YNTICAGN
+1135 YNTICASK
-1143 QPPPVVETFKQK
+1143 QPPQVIENFKQK
-1155 ADYINRV
+1155 SEYVKQV
-1162 MSTLAQGQSK
+1162 MSKLAQVNK

>member
-1 MFWKILMN
+1 MN
-9 CPGCKTPISD
+9 CPRCNTPISD
-19 KDLVCPNCKKVI
+19 KDLICPGCKKVI
-31 RLLCPVCKNITKN
+31 RLQCPVCKNITKN

-68 FEKCPKCGLNINASI
+68 FENCPKCGLNINASI

-92 FAVLTVEVTNFDDI
+92 FAVLTIEVTNFDDI
-106 KNAFKSDKITQKFK
+106 KNAFKSDKITQQFK
-120 DNLYSLIKKHAAL
+120 ANLYSLIKKNAAQ
-133 KKLRVQFLDNTYIIR
+133 KKLRVQFIDNTYIIR

-159 KSAVD
+159 KSALD
-164 FSIYISQTVSEI
+164 FSIYIAQTVSEI
-176 NKKLFEAKGIELKVQ
+176 NRKLLDAKGVELKVQ

-241 TFYPYQSL
+241 TVYPYQSL
-249 SAVYVKKQMIMFFEL
+249 SAVFVKNQMVMFFEL

-269 IQPETE
+269 IQHEE
-275 TEKTIDANKVKLP
+275 DTEKTVDANKVKLP

-293 EPEEEIDEEKLI
+293 EPEEEVDEEKLI

-319 EALADELSKVAA
+319 DTLSEELEKIASKEIN
-331 KGVSNPIISVRSSDR
+331 NPIISVRSDDR
-346 NGKLALVKNEQIEK
+346 NGKLSLISTEKLEQ
-360 IFEGFNVIRFTCSKN
+360 IFEGSNIIRFSCSKN
-375 NKYTAYGLFKQML
+375 NKYNAYGLFKQML

-393 IDELNLL
+393 INELNLL
-400 LEPQMIDAVSSDFHI
+400 LNPEMIDAVSADIHI
-415 QEIFRMQIKEQVHP
+415 QEIFKMRIKEQVHP

-443 VASIPDKTIFVIDD
+443 SLSIPYKTIFVIDD
-457 FEYIVE
+457 FEYTDD

-469 KYLCENKKLGNVGF
+469 KYLCENKKLGNIGF
-483 LLSCGSEFSL
+483 LISCGREYSL

-506 FDVELKPSS
+506 FDVEIKPSS
-515 NKKIVASNMTAIKNI
+515 NKKIVASNLAAVKNI

-548 YFNTSLKYLTD
+548 YFNTALKYLID
-559 NGILKF
+559 NGILKQR
-565 DNNKYEIA
+565 DNTYEVA

-579 LPKDLDEL
+579 LPKNLDEL
-587 VQKRILYL
+587 IQKRISHLQVK
-595 RSRENAFELFGSI
+595 ENAFEIFGSI
-608 LLLGEKTK
+608 LLIGERTQFADLHKLE
-616 FSIIHNLG
+616 I
-624 FKDDVKLLKFL
+624 KDDVKILKYL
-635 EQKQFIKIIDD
+635 EEKQFIKIIDN
-646 KEIFVPDYNLYD
+646 KEIFVHDYNLYN
-658 KNFIEIC
+658 KNFVETC
-665 EPEQLQ
+665 EAEKLRL
-671 QIAQN
+671 IAQN
-676 VLEKIYLPEQIP
+676 ILEKIYLEEEIP
-688 NTNKAKLLE
+688 NSNKARLLE

-745 RTVEQVKMEVYSEL
+745 RTVEQVKMDVYSEL

-771 RNFLEALLT
+771 RNFLEAMLT
-780 SLEAKND
+780 SLEAQND
-787 DAGIKEAANKLV
+787 DQRIKEAANKLV

-825 SFDPDEDNFNLNYF
+825 SFDPDDRNFNLNYF

-844 TLEIYFNLGR
+844 TLEIFFNLGR

-870 LSTITENVLPE
+870 LSTITDNVLPE

-910 RTDVLIDYED
+910 RVDVLIDFED
-920 RTNRRFTFFKL
+920 RTNKRFTFFKL
-931 MYLFNEFLQGKNII
+931 LYLLNEFLEGKNII
-945 EPMKQVAQSGL
+945 EPMKQIAQSGL
-956 KDKYSQILFPIIQGL
+956 RDKYSQILFPIMQGL

-989 KLVSAILNQHQLE
+989 KLVAAILNQHQIE

-1047 LIAKAEFQEGNID
+1047 LIAKAEFQENNID
-1060 MCAGIINNSILNLE
+1060 MCVGIINNSILNLE
-1074 KDSDASEFFMM
+1074 KDPDASEYFVM
-1085 IFKALSSEVMVAVK
+1085 IFKALSSKVMIAVK
-1099 SNVEKAMFC
+1099 ANIEKATFC
-1108 AEQAFETAAKTKLN
+1108 AEQAFETAAKHKLK

-1135 YNTICAGN
+1135 YNTICASK
-1143 QPPPVVETFKQK
+1143 QPPQVIENFKQK
-1155 ADYINRV
+1155 SEYVKQV
-1162 MSTLAQGQSK
+1162 MSKLAQANK

>member
-1 MFWKILMN
+1 MN
-9 CPGCKTPISD
+9 CPRCNTPISD
-19 KDLVCPNCKKVI
+19 KDLICPGCKKVI
-31 RLLCPVCKNITKN
+31 RLQCPVCKNITKN

-68 FEKCPKCGLNINASI
+68 FENCPKCGLNINASI

-92 FAVLTVEVTNFDDI
+92 FAVLTIEVTNFEDI
-106 KNAFKSDKITQKFK
+106 KNAFKSDKITQQFK
-120 DNLYSLIKKHAAL
+120 ANLYSLIKKNAAQ
-133 KKLRVQFLDNTYIIR
+133 KKLRVQFIDNTYIIR

-159 KSAVD
+159 KSALD
-164 FSIYISQTVSEI
+164 FSIYIAQTVSEI
-176 NKKLFEAKGIELKVQ
+176 NRKLLDAKGVELKVQ

-241 TFYPYQSL
+241 TVYPYQSL
-249 SAVYVKKQMIMFFEL
+249 SAVFVKNQMVMFFEL
-264 VLHKI
+264 ILHQI
-269 IQPETE
+269 IQHEE
-275 TEKTIDANKVKLP
+275 DTEKTVDANKVKLP

-293 EPEEEIDEEKLI
+293 EPEEEVDEEKLI

-319 EALADELSKVAA
+319 DTLSEELAKIASKEIN
-331 KGVSNPIISVRSSDR
+331 NPIISVRSDDR
-346 NGKLALVKNEQIEK
+346 NGKLSLISTEKLEQ
-360 IFEGFNVIRFTCSKN
+360 IFEGSNIIRFSCSKN
-375 NKYTAYGLFKQML
+375 NKYNAYGLFKQML

-393 IDELNLL
+393 INELNLL
-400 LEPQMIDAVSSDFHI
+400 LNPEMIDAVSADIHI
-415 QEIFRMQIKEQVHP
+415 QEIFKMRIKEQVHP

-443 VASIPDKTIFVIDD
+443 SLSIPYKTIFVIDD
-457 FEYIVE
+457 FEYTDD

-469 KYLCENKKLGNVGF
+469 KYLCENKKLGNIGF
-483 LLSCGSEFSL
+483 LISCGREYSL

-506 FDVELKPSS
+506 FDVEIKPSS
-515 NKKIVASNMTAIKNI
+515 NKKIVASNLAAVKNI

-548 YFNTSLKYLTD
+548 YFNTALKYLID
-559 NGILKF
+559 NGILKQR
-565 DNNKYEIA
+565 DNTYEVA

-579 LPKDLDEL
+579 LPKNLDEL
-587 VQKRILYL
+587 IQKRIFHLQVK
-595 RSRENAFELFGSI
+595 ENGFEMFGSI
-608 LLLGEKTK
+608 LLIGERTQFADLHKLE
-616 FSIIHNLG
+616 I
-624 FKDDVKLLKFL
+624 KDDVKILKYL
-635 EQKQFIKIIDD
+635 EEKQFIKIIDN
-646 KEIFVPDYNLYD
+646 KEIFVHDYNLYN
-658 KNFIEIC
+658 KNFVETC
-665 EPEQLQ
+665 EAEKLRL
-671 QIAQN
+671 IAQN
-676 VLEKIYLPEQIP
+676 ILEKIYLEEEIP
-688 NTNKAKLLE
+688 NSNKARLLE

-745 RTVEQVKMEVYSEL
+745 RTVEQVKMDVYSEL

-771 RNFLEALLT
+771 RNFLEAMLT
-780 SLEAKND
+780 SLEAQND
-787 DAGIKEAANKLV
+787 DQRIKEAANKLV

-825 SFDPDEDNFNLNYF
+825 SFDPDDRNFNLNYF

-844 TLEIYFNLGR
+844 TLEIFFNLGR

-870 LSTITENVLPE
+870 LSTITDNVLPE

-910 RTDVLIDYED
+910 RVDILIDFED
-920 RTNRRFTFFKL
+920 RTNKRFTFFKL
-931 MYLFNEFLQGKNII
+931 LYLLNEFLEGKNII
-945 EPMKQVAQSGL
+945 EPMKQIAQSGL
-956 KDKYSQILFPIIQGL
+956 RDKYSQILFPIIQGL

-989 KLVSAILNQHQLE
+989 KLVAAILNQHQIE

-1047 LIAKAEFQEGNID
+1047 LIAKAEFQENNID
-1060 MCAGIINNSILNLE
+1060 MCVGIINNSILNLE
-1074 KDSDASEFFMM
+1074 KDPDASEYFVM
-1085 IFKALSSEVMVAVK
+1085 IFKSLSSEVMIAVK
-1099 SNVEKAMFC
+1099 ANIEKAMFC
-1108 AEQAFETAAKTKLN
+1108 AEQAFETAAKHTLK

-1135 YNTICAGN
+1135 YNTICASK
-1143 QPPPVVETFKQK
+1143 QPPQVIENFKQK
-1155 ADYINRV
+1155 SEYVKQV
-1162 MSTLAQGQSK
+1162 MSKLAQANK

>member
-1 MFWKILMN
+1 MN
-9 CPGCKTPISD
+9 CPRCNTPISD
-19 KDLVCPNCKKVI
+19 KDLICPGCKKVI
-31 RLLCPVCKNITKN
+31 RLQCPVCKNITKN

-68 FEKCPKCGLNINASI
+68 FENCPKCGLNINASI

-92 FAVLTVEVTNFDDI
+92 FAVLTIEVTNFDDI
-106 KNAFKSDKITQKFK
+106 KNAFKSDKITQQFK
-120 DNLYSLIKKHAAL
+120 ANLYSLIKKNAAQ
-133 KKLRVQFLDNTYIIR
+133 KKLRVQFIDNTYIIR

-159 KSAVD
+159 KSALD
-164 FSIYISQTVSEI
+164 FSIYIAQTVSEI
-176 NKKLFEAKGIELKVQ
+176 NRKLLDAKGVELKVQ

-232 DSYIYQQTK
+232 DSYIHQQTK
-241 TFYPYQSL
+241 TVYPYQSL
-249 SAVYVKKQMIMFFEL
+249 SAVFVKNQMVMFFEL

-269 IQPETE
+269 IQHEE
-275 TEKTIDANKVKLP
+275 DTEKTVDANKVKLP

-293 EPEEEIDEEKLI
+293 EPEEEVDEEKLI

-319 EALADELSKVAA
+319 DTLSEELEKIASKEIN
-331 KGVSNPIISVRSSDR
+331 NPIISVRSDDR
-346 NGKLALVKNEQIEK
+346 NGKLSLISTEKLEQ
-360 IFEGFNVIRFTCSKN
+360 IFEGSNIIRFSCSKN
-375 NKYTAYGLFKQML
+375 NKYNAYGLFKQML

-393 IDELNLL
+393 INELNLL
-400 LEPQMIDAVSSDFHI
+400 LNPEMIDAVSADIHI
-415 QEIFRMQIKEQVHP
+415 QEIFKMRIKEQVHP

-443 VASIPDKTIFVIDD
+443 SLSIPYKTIFVIDD
-457 FEYIVE
+457 FEYTDD

-469 KYLCENKKLGNVGF
+469 KYLCENKKLGNIGF
-483 LLSCGSEFSL
+483 LISCGREYSL

-506 FDVELKPSS
+506 FDVEIKPSS
-515 NKKIVASNMTAIKNI
+515 NKKIVASNLAAVKNI

-548 YFNTSLKYLTD
+548 YFNTALKYLID
-559 NGILKF
+559 NGILKQR
-565 DNNKYEIA
+565 DNTYEVA

-579 LPKDLDEL
+579 LPKNLDEL
-587 VQKRILYL
+587 IQKRISHLQVK
-595 RSRENAFELFGSI
+595 ENAFEIFGSI
-608 LLLGEKTK
+608 LLIGERTQFADLHKLE
-616 FSIIHNLG
+616 I
-624 FKDDVKLLKFL
+624 KDDVKILKYL
-635 EQKQFIKIIDD
+635 EEKQFIKIIDN
-646 KEIFVPDYNLYD
+646 KEIFVHDYNLYN
-658 KNFIEIC
+658 KNFVETC
-665 EPEQLQ
+665 EAEKLRL
-671 QIAQN
+671 IAQN
-676 VLEKIYLPEQIP
+676 ILEKIYLEEEIP
-688 NTNKAKLLE
+688 NSNKARLLE

-745 RTVEQVKMEVYSEL
+745 RTVEQVKMDVYSEL

-771 RNFLEALLT
+771 RNFLEAMLT
-780 SLEAKND
+780 SLEAQND
-787 DAGIKEAANKLV
+787 DQRIKEAANKLV

-825 SFDPDEDNFNLNYF
+825 SFDPDDRNFNLNYF

-844 TLEIYFNLGR
+844 TLEIFFNLGR

-870 LSTITENVLPE
+870 LSTITDNVLPE

-910 RTDVLIDYED
+910 RVDVLIDFED
-920 RTNRRFTFFKL
+920 RTNKRFTFFKL
-931 MYLFNEFLQGKNII
+931 LYLLNEFLEGKNII
-945 EPMKQVAQSGL
+945 EPMKQIAQSGL
-956 KDKYSQILFPIIQGL
+956 RDKYSQILFPIMQGL

-989 KLVSAILNQHQLE
+989 KLVAAILNQHQIE

-1047 LIAKAEFQEGNID
+1047 LIAKAEFQENNID
-1060 MCAGIINNSILNLE
+1060 MCVGIINNSILNLE
-1074 KDSDASEFFMM
+1074 KDPDASEYFVM
-1085 IFKALSSEVMVAVK
+1085 IFKALSSEVMIAVK
-1099 SNVEKAMFC
+1099 ANIEKAMFC
-1108 AEQAFETAAKTKLN
+1108 AEQAFETAAKHKLK

-1135 YNTICAGN
+1135 YNTICASK
-1143 QPPPVVETFKQK
+1143 QPPQVIENFKQK
-1155 ADYINRV
+1155 SEYVKQV
-1162 MSTLAQGQSK
+1162 MSKLAQANK

>member
-1 MFWKILMN
+1 MN
-9 CPGCKTPISD
+9 CPKCKTPISD
-19 KDLVCPNCKKVI
+19 KDLICTNCKKVI
-31 RLLCPVCKNITKN
+31 RLQCPVCKNITKN

-68 FEKCPKCGLNINASI
+68 FENCPKCGLNINASI

-106 KNAFKSDKITQKFK
+106 KNAFKSDKITNQFK
-120 DNLYSLIKKHAAL
+120 TNLYTLIRKNAAQ
-133 KKLRVQFLDNTYIIR
+133 KKLRVQFIDDTYIIR

-164 FSIYISQTVSEI
+164 FSIFVSQTVSEI
-176 NKKLFEAKGIELKVQ
+176 NRKLFDAKGVELKVQ

-221 GHLYNNTEVVV
+221 GHLFNNTEVVV

-241 TFYPYQSL
+241 TLYPYQSL
-249 SAVYVKKQMIMFFEL
+249 SAVFVKNQMIMFFEL

-269 IQPETE
+269 IQQETE
-275 TEKTIDANKVKLP
+275 TEKTVDVSKVKLP

-293 EPEEEIDEEKLI
+293 EPEEEVDDENLI

-319 EALADELSKVAA
+319 DTLLEELAKIAEKQIT
-331 KGVSNPIISVRSSDR
+331 NPIISIRSTDR
-346 NGKLALVKNEQIEK
+346 NGKLSLVETQQLEK
-360 IFEGFNVIRFTCSKN
+360 IFEGSRIVRFSCSKN
-375 NKYTAYGLFKQML
+375 NKYNAYGLFKQML

-393 IDELNLL
+393 IDGLTLL
-400 LEPQMIDAVSSDFHI
+400 LNPEMIDAVSADIHI
-415 QEIFRMQIKEQVHP
+415 QEIFKMRIKEQVHP

-443 VASIPDKTIFVIDD
+443 STSIPDKTIFVIDD
-457 FEYIVE
+457 FEYTDE

-469 KYLCENKKLGNVGF
+469 KYLCENNKLGNVGF
-483 LLSCGSEFSL
+483 LLSCGTEFSL
-493 HRKIYKLMTAPNY
+493 HRKIYKLMTAVNY
-506 FDVELKPSS
+506 FDVEIKPSS
-515 NKKIVASNMTAIKNI
+515 NKKIVASNLAAIKNI

-548 YFNTSLKYLTD
+548 YFNTALKYLTD

-565 DNNKYEIA
+565 TENKYNVSN
-573 KDRMLV
+573 DRMLV

-587 VQKRILYL
+587 IQKRIAHLKTKD
-595 RSRENAFELFGSI
+595 NAFELFGSI
-608 LLLGEKTK
+608 LLLGERSQ
-616 FSIIHNLG
+616 FANLH
-624 FKDDVKLLKFL
+624 KLEIKNDVKILKYL
-635 EQKQFIKIIDD
+635 EEKRFIKIIDD
-646 KEIFVPDYNLYD
+646 KEIFVENYNLYD
-658 KNFIEIC
+658 KNFVACC
-665 EPEQLQ
+665 EPEQLRL
-671 QIAQN
+671 IAQN
-676 VLEKIYLPEQIP
+676 ILEKIYLEESIP
-688 NTNKAKLLE
+688 NSNKAKLLE

-733 SLVDNVIDDETD
+733 SLVDNVIDSETD
-745 RTVEQVKMEVYSEL
+745 RTVEQVKMDVYSEL

-771 RNFLEALLT
+771 RNFLEVLLEN
-780 SLEAKND
+780 LETQND
-787 DAGIKEAANKLV
+787 DQRIKEASNRLV

-825 SFDPDEDNFNLNYF
+825 SFDPDDEDFNLNYF

-863 ELFRYID
+863 ELFKYID
-870 LSTITENVLPE
+870 LSTITDNVLPE

-899 CMSRIILLKKD
+899 CISRMILLKKD
-910 RTDVLIDYED
+910 RVDVLIDFED
-920 RTNRRFTFFKL
+920 RTNQRFTFFKL
-931 MYLFNEFLQGKNII
+931 LYLLNEFWEDKNII
-945 EPMKQVAQSGL
+945 EPMKQIAQKGL
-956 KDKYSQILFPIIQGL
+956 KDKYSQILFPVMQGL
-971 IAWSY
+971 IAWKY

-989 KLVSAILNQHQLE
+989 KLVAALLNQYQLE

-1009 GFAYQNLGSIKK
+1009 GFAYQNLGNIKK

-1026 YNILDLSE
+1026 YNILDMAE
-1034 EKGIKNITYLSWA
+1034 EKGIKNIIYLSWV
-1047 LIAKAEFQEGNID
+1047 LIAKAEFQDGNID
-1060 MCAGIINNSILNLE
+1060 MCVGLINNSILNLE
-1074 KDSDASEFFMM
+1074 KDADASEFFMM
-1085 IFKALSSEVMVAVK
+1085 IFKALSSEVMIALK
-1099 SNVEKAMFC
+1099 ANIEKAMFC
-1108 AEQAFETAAKTKLN
+1108 AEQAFETAAKNKLN
-1122 IYLPQFADMLMFI
+1122 SYLPQFAATLIFI
-1135 YNTICAGN
+1135 YNTICASK
-1143 QPPPVVETFKQK
+1143 QPPQVIENIKHKSEYV
-1155 ADYINRV
+1155 NRV
-1162 MSTLAQGQSK
+1162 MAKLAPTKQ

>member
-1 MFWKILMN
+1 MN
-9 CPGCKTPISD
+9 CPKCKTPISD
-19 KDLVCPNCKKVI
+19 KDLVCPSCKKVI
-31 RLLCPVCKNITKN
+31 RLQCPVCKNITKN

-59 KCGKLNSTT
+59 KCGKLNSTI

-92 FAVLTVEVTNFDDI
+92 FAVLTIEVTNFDDI
-106 KNAFKSDKITQKFK
+106 KNAFKSDKITKQFK
-120 DNLYSLIKKHAAL
+120 ANLYSLIKKNAAQ
-133 KKLRVQFLDNTYIIR
+133 KKLRVQLIDNTYIIR

-159 KSAVD
+159 KSAID
-164 FSIYISQTVSEI
+164 FSIYIAQTVSEL
-176 NKKLFEAKGIELKVQ
+176 NKKLFDAKGVELKVQ

-241 TFYPYQSL
+241 TIYPFQSL
-249 SAVYVKKQMIMFFEL
+249 SAVFVKNQMVMFFEL
-264 VLHKI
+264 ILHKI
-269 IQPETE
+269 ISNEDI
-275 TEKTIDANKVKLP
+275 TEKVVDANKVKLP

-293 EPEEEIDEEKLI
+293 EPEEDIDNEQLI
-305 NFDSLNCTFIKTRQ
+305 NFDSLNCTFVKARQ
-319 EALADELSKVAA
+319 DNIEDELLKIVSK
-331 KGVSNPIISVRSSDR
+331 GQTNPIISIRSSQR
-346 NGKLALVKNEQIEK
+346 NGKLSLIHNENIEK
-360 IFEGFNVIRFTCSKN
+360 IFDGSNIIRFSCSQN
-375 NKYTAYGLFKQML
+375 NKYTAYGLFRQML
-388 LAYRG
+388 MAYRG
-393 IDELNLL
+393 VDELTLL
-400 LEPQMIDAVSSDFHI
+400 LNPEMIETVSADIHI
-415 QEIFRMQIKEQVHP
+415 QEILKMQIKEQVHP

-443 VASIPDKTIFVIDD
+443 IASIPYKTIFVIDD
-457 FEYIVE
+457 FEYTDD

-469 KYLCENKKLGNVGF
+469 KYLCENNKLGNVGF
-483 LLSCGSEFSL
+483 LISCDMEFSL

-506 FDVELKPSS
+506 FDVEIKPSS
-515 NKKIVASNMTAIKNI
+515 NKKIVAANITAVKNI

-548 YFNTSLKYLTD
+548 YFDTALKYLTD
-559 NGILKF
+559 NGILKIK
-565 DNNKYEIA
+565 DGIYEVA

-579 LPKDLDEL
+579 IPKDLNEL
-587 VQKRILYL
+587 VQKRIQYL
-595 RSRENAFELFGSI
+595 QIKENAFELFASI
-608 LLLGEKTK
+608 ILAGEKTQFAVLHK
-616 FSIIHNLG
+616 LEI
-624 FKDDVKLLKFL
+624 KDDIKILKYL
-635 EQKQFIKIIDD
+635 EEKQFIKIIND
-646 KEIFVPDYNLYD
+646 KEIFVLNYNLYY

-665 EPEQLQ
+665 DQEQLRS
-671 QIAQN
+671 IAQN
-676 VLEKIYLPEQIP
+676 LLEKIYLQVQIP
-688 NTNKAKLLE
+688 NSNKAKLLE
-697 YAKLKKEAF
+697 FAKLKKEAF
-706 AQWHALAMISSQ
+706 TQWHSLAMISSQ

-745 RTVEQVKMEVYSEL
+745 RTVEQVKMDVYSEL

-771 RNFLEALLT
+771 RTFLEALLT
-780 SLEAKND
+780 SLEAQND
-787 DAGIKEAANKLV
+787 DQRIKEAANKLV

-825 SFDPDEDNFNLNYF
+825 SFNPSDKNFNLNYF

-844 TLEIYFNLGR
+844 TLEIFFNLGR

-863 ELFRYID
+863 ELFQYID
-870 LSTITENVLPE
+870 LSTITENVLPD

-899 CMSRIILLKKD
+899 CMSRVILLKKD
-910 RTDVLIDYED
+910 RVDVLIEFEE
-920 RTNRRFTFFKL
+920 RTNKKYTFFKL
-931 MYLFNEFLQGKNII
+931 LYVFNEFLEGKNIL
-945 EPMKQVAQSGL
+945 EPMKQIAQSGL
-956 KDKYSQILFPIIQGL
+956 RDKYSQILFPVIQGL

-976 KDWNNLGNYVYNA
+976 KDWNNLGNYVYNG
-989 KLVSAILNQHQLE
+989 KLISALLNQHQLE

-1026 YNILDLSE
+1026 YNILDMSE

-1060 MCAGIINNSILNLE
+1060 MAVGIINNSILNLE
-1074 KDSDASEFFMM
+1074 KDPDASEYFIM
-1085 IFKALSSEVMVAVK
+1085 IFKAMSSEVMVAVK
-1099 SNVEKAMFC
+1099 ANIEKAMFC
-1108 AEQAFETAAKTKLN
+1108 AEQAFETAAKNKLN
-1122 IYLPQFADMLMFI
+1122 LYLPQFADMLMFI
-1135 YNTICAGN
+1135 YNTICASK
-1143 QPPPVVETFKQK
+1143 QPPQVIENFKHKSAYIQQTMAKFAQQK
-1155 ADYINRV
+1155 
-1162 MSTLAQGQSK
+1162 K